1 MSIDKAIIVGNL
13 GLEPTLRSMSNGVDV
28 TSISVA
34 TSECWYDKET
44 NQKNER
50 TEWHKVS
57 IFGPLASIAAD
68 NLCKGSKVFIEGKFR
83 TNKYQGKDGIDR
95 WRSEIIANHVEFLD
109 KKNEYNSIAIQEETL
124 CNIENE
130 GIPF

>member
-1 MSIDKAIIVGNL
+1 MSVNKAIIVGNL
-13 GLEPTLRSMSNGVDV
+13 GLDPTLRSMSNGIDV

-34 TSECWYDKET
+34 TSEYWYNKET

-83 TNKYQGKDGIDR
+83 TNKYRDKDGTDR
-95 WRSEIIANHVEFLD
+95 WKSEIIANHIEFLD
-109 KKNEYNSIAIQEETL
+109 QKNKLNSIAIKEETL
-124 CNIENE
+124 CNIDDE

>member
-1 MSIDKAIIVGNL
+1 MSVNKAIIVGNL
-13 GLEPTLRSMSNGVDV
+13 GLDPTLRSMSNGVDV
-28 TSISVA
+28 TSMSVA
-34 TSECWYDKET
+34 TSENWYDKKT

-57 IFGPLASIAAD
+57 IFGPLASIAAE

-83 TNKYQGKDGIDR
+83 TNKYKDKDGIDR
-95 WRSEIIANHVEFLD
+95 WKSEIIANHIEFLD
-109 KKNEYNSIAIQEETL
+109 QKNKLNSIAIPEETL
-124 CNIENE
+124 CNIDDE

>member
-1 MSIDKAIIVGNL
+1 MSVNKAIIVGNL
-13 GLEPTLRSMSNGVDV
+13 GLDPTLRSMSNGVDV
-28 TSISVA
+28 TSMSVA
-34 TSECWYDKET
+34 TSENWYDKET

-57 IFGPLASIAAD
+57 IFGPLASIAAN

-83 TNKYQGKDGIDR
+83 TNKYKDKDGMDR
-95 WRSEIIANHVEFLD
+95 WKSEIIANHIEFLD
-109 KKNEYNSIAIQEETL
+109 QKNKLNSIAIQEETL
-124 CNIENE
+124 CNIDDE

>member
-1 MSIDKAIIVGNL
+1 MSINKAIIVGNL
-13 GLEPTLRSMSNGVDV
+13 GLDPTLRSMSNGIDV

-34 TSECWYDKET
+34 TSEYWYNKET

-83 TNKYQGKDGIDR
+83 TNKYRDKDGTDR
-95 WRSEIIANHVEFLD
+95 WKSEIIANHIEFLD
-109 KKNEYNSIAIQEETL
+109 QKNKLNSIAIQEETL
-124 CNIENE
+124 CNIDDE
-130 GIPF
+130 GVPF

>member
-1 MSIDKAIIVGNL
+1 MSINKAIIVGNL
-13 GLEPTLRSMSNGVDV
+13 GLDPTLRSMSNGIDV

-34 TSECWYDKET
+34 TSEYWYNKET

-83 TNKYQGKDGIDR
+83 TNKYRDKDGTDR
-95 WRSEIIANHVEFLD
+95 WKSEIIANHIEFLD
-109 KKNEYNSIAIQEETL
+109 QKNKLNSIAIKEETL
-124 CNIENE
+124 CNIDDE

>member
-1 MSIDKAIIVGNL
+1 MSVNKAIIVGNL
-13 GLEPTLRSMSNGVDV
+13 GLDPTLRSMSNGVDV
-28 TSISVA
+28 TSMSVA
-34 TSECWYDKET
+34 TSENWYDKKT

-57 IFGPLASIAAD
+57 IFGPLASIAAE

-83 TNKYQGKDGIDR
+83 TNKYKDKDGIDR
-95 WRSEIIANHVEFLD
+95 WKSEIIANHIEFLD
-109 KKNEYNSIAIQEETL
+109 QKNKLNSIAIQEETL
-124 CNIENE
+124 CNIDDE

>member
-1 MSIDKAIIVGNL
+1 MSINKAIIVGNL
-13 GLEPTLRSMSNGVDV
+13 GLDPTLRSMSNGVDV
-28 TSISVA
+28 TSINVA
-34 TSECWYDKET
+34 TSEHWYDKET

-68 NLCKGSKVFIEGKFR
+68 NLSKGSKVFIEGKFK
-83 TNKYQGKDGIDR
+83 TNKYEDKDGINR
-95 WRSEIIANHVEFLD
+95 WRSEIIANHIEFLD
-109 KKNEYNSIAIQEETL
+109 HKNKLNSIAIKEETL
-124 CNIENE
+124 CNIDDE

>member
-1 MSIDKAIIVGNL
+1 MSINKAIIVGNL
-13 GLEPTLRSMSNGVDV
+13 GLDPTLRSMSNGIDV

-34 TSECWYDKET
+34 TSEYWYNKET

-83 TNKYQGKDGIDR
+83 TNKYKDKDGIDR
-95 WRSEIIANHVEFLD
+95 WKSEIIANHIEFLD
-109 KKNEYNSIAIQEETL
+109 QKNKLNSIAIQEETL
-124 CNIENE
+124 CNIDDE

>member
-1 MSIDKAIIVGNL
+1 
-13 GLEPTLRSMSNGVDV
+13 MSNGVDV

>member
-1 MSIDKAIIVGNL
+1 MSINKAIIVGNL
-13 GLEPTLRSMSNGVDV
+13 GLDPTLRSMSNGVDV
-28 TSISVA
+28 TSMSVA
-34 TSECWYDKET
+34 TSERWYNKET
-44 NQKNER
+44 NQKSER

-83 TNKYQGKDGIDR
+83 TNKYKDKDGMDR
-95 WRSEIIANHVEFLD
+95 WKSEIIANHIEFLD
-109 KKNEYNSIAIQEETL
+109 QKNKLNSIAIQEETL
-124 CNIENE
+124 CNIDDE

>member
-1 MSIDKAIIVGNL
+1 MSINKAIIVGNL

-57 IFGPLASIAAD
+57 IFGPLAGIAAD

-95 WRSEIIANHVEFLD
+95 WRSEIIANHIEFLD

>member
-1 MSIDKAIIVGNL
+1 MSINKAIIVGNL
-13 GLEPTLRSMSNGVDV
+13 GLEPTLQSMSNGVDV

>member
-1 MSIDKAIIVGNL
+1 MSVNKAIIVGNL
-13 GLEPTLRSMSNGVDV
+13 GLDPTLRSMSNGVDV
-28 TSISVA
+28 TSMSVA
-34 TSECWYDKET
+34 TSENWYDKET

-83 TNKYQGKDGIDR
+83 TNKYKDKDGMDR
-95 WRSEIIANHVEFLD
+95 WKSEIIANHIEFLD
-109 KKNEYNSIAIQEETL
+109 QKNKLNSIAIQEETL
-124 CNIENE
+124 CNIDDE

>member
-1 MSIDKAIIVGNL
+1 MSVNKAIIVGNL
-13 GLEPTLRSMSNGVDV
+13 GLDPTLRSMSNGVDV
-28 TSISVA
+28 TSMSVA
-34 TSECWYDKET
+34 TSENWYDKET

-57 IFGPLASIAAD
+57 IFGPLASIAAN

-83 TNKYQGKDGIDR
+83 TNKYKDKDGLDR
-95 WRSEIIANHVEFLD
+95 WKSEIIANHIEFLD
-109 KKNEYNSIAIQEETL
+109 QKNKLNSIAIQEETL
-124 CNIENE
+124 CNIDDE

>member
-1 MSIDKAIIVGNL
+1 MSINKAIIVGNL
-13 GLEPTLRSMSNGVDV
+13 GLEPILRSMSNGVDV

-44 NQKNER
+44 NQKNES

-68 NLCKGSKVFIEGKFR
+68 NLCKGSKVFIEGKFK

-95 WRSEIIANHVEFLD
+95 WRSEIIANHIEFLD

>member
-1 MSIDKAIIVGNL
+1 MSVNKAIIVGNL
-13 GLEPTLRSMSNGVDV
+13 GLDPTLRSMSNGVDV
-28 TSISVA
+28 TSMSVA
-34 TSECWYDKET
+34 TSENWYDKET

-83 TNKYQGKDGIDR
+83 TNKYKDKDGIDR
-95 WRSEIIANHVEFLD
+95 WKSEIIANHIEFLD
-109 KKNEYNSIAIQEETL
+109 QKNKLNSIAIQEETL
-124 CNIENE
+124 CNIDDE
-130 GIPF
+130 GVPF

>member
-1 MSIDKAIIVGNL
+1 MSVNKAIIVGNL
-13 GLEPTLRSMSNGVDV
+13 GLDPTLRSMSNGIDV

-34 TSECWYDKET
+34 TSEYWYNKET

-83 TNKYQGKDGIDR
+83 TNKYRDKDGIDR
-95 WRSEIIANHVEFLD
+95 WKSEIIANHIEFLD
-109 KKNEYNSIAIQEETL
+109 QKNKLNSIAIKEETL
-124 CNIENE
+124 CNIDDE

>member
-1 MSIDKAIIVGNL
+1 MSINKAIIVGNL

>member
-1 MSIDKAIIVGNL
+1 MSINKAIIVGNL

-57 IFGPLASIAAD
+57 IFGPLVSIAAD